1 LKYKKMQALLRSIL
15 STIIVISVA
24 SCSATPSTIESPPNN
39 SRYSI
44 EQDRAP
50 SGAIDVSA
58 LPEVFPEPVNR
69 TLAGNRSPYVVLG
82 KTYVILPTEEGYSE
96 RGVASWYGEKFHG
109 HKTSNGE
116 IFSMYEVSAAH
127 KSLPIPSF
135 LRVTNL
141 DNNRSIVVRV
151 NDRGPFHGE
160 RIIDLSYAAAV
171 KLGYAD
177 RGTARVQLD
186 AITVKGSSR
195 DKMTLEDQISN
206 PETLGNS
213 KQVEQFLQVGAF
225 SDINTAQAVSNKLKG
240 MTDRPIFIRS
250 ITNSTNDVFHRV
262 RIGPINDPIEIQQL
276 TERLVAAKFGR
287 PYTISR

>member
-1 LKYKKMQALLRSIL
+1 MQALLRSIL
-15 STIIVISVA
+15 STIIVTSVA
-24 SCSATPSTIESPPNN
+24 SCSSTPSTIESPPTN

-58 LPEVFPEPVNR
+58 VPEVFPEPVNR

-195 DKMTLEDQISN
+195 DKMTLEDQIST

-213 KQVEQFLQVGAF
+213 KQVEKFLQVGAF

-262 RIGPINDPIEIQQL
+262 RIGPINDPIEIQQI

>member
-1 LKYKKMQALLRSIL
+1 MQALLRYIL
-15 STIIVISVA
+15 SPIVAISVA
-24 SCSATPSTIESPPNN
+24 SCSSTPSTTESPPNN

-50 SGAIDVSA
+50 SRGIDISAI
-58 LPEVFPEPVNR
+58 PEVFPEPVNR

-82 KTYVILPTEEGYSE
+82 KTYVVLPTEEGYSE

-116 IFSMYEVSAAH
+116 MFSMYEVSAAH

-186 AITVKGSSR
+186 AITVEGSSR
-195 DKMTLEDQISN
+195 DKMTLEDQIYN
-206 PETLGNS
+206 PETLGKSNQIE
-213 KQVEQFLQVGAF
+213 KFLQVGAF

-262 RIGPINDPIEIQQL
+262 RIGPINDPIEIQQI
-276 TERLVAAKFGR
+276 TQRLVAAKFGR